1 MNRTWIGH
9 GENMKDMTRKDGK
22 YDNEDTKRTQR
33 GHKEDTK
40 RTQCI
45 MQEIVNI
52 TANYMHLDNSSL
64 LSIPLPSVSRDK

>member
-1 MNRTWIGH
+1 MDRTWREHEGH

-22 YDNEDTKRTQR
+22 YDNEDI
-33 GHKEDTK
+33 K

-45 MQEIVNI
+45 KQEIVNI
-52 TANYMHLDNSSL
+52 TVNYMHLDNSSL